1 MDIYPQQPRP
11 RMGYTTLR
19 FLSACIVCAVFA
31 FFTQCVLPLSLMFSS
46 LAILFAVLSKG
57 KSLKLHSFAVT
68 GVSLAVIS
76 MIFSVSITAYSIFMI
91 WTDPMQ
97 REAFNQSYEQL
108 YGITF
113 DQALDEFSEELKQQ
127 YQPTTDYFK

>member
-19 FLSACIVCAVFA
+19 FLSACIICAVFA
-31 FFTQCVLPLSLMFSS
+31 FITQCMMPLSLMFSS

-57 KSLKLHSFAVT
+57 SSLKLHSFAVT
-68 GVSLAVIS
+68 GISLAVIS
-76 MIFSVSITAYSIFMI
+76 IVFSVSITAYSIFMV

-97 REAFNQSYEQL
+97 REAFNRSYEQM

-113 DQALDEFSEELKQQ
+113 DQALDEFSDELKQQ
-127 YQPTTDYFK
+127 YQLTIDEFR